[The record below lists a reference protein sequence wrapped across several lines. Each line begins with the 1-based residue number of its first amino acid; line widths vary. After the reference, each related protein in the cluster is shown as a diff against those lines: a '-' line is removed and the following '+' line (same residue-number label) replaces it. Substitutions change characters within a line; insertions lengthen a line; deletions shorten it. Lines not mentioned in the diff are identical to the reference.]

1 MVDTRTLIPPA
12 GAFFDNV
19 TVQELV
25 VDGPSVVGL
34 QLSED
39 TAAEAARLIVALPV
53 LPL

>member
-1 MVDTRTLIPPA
+1 MPPG

-34 QLSED
+34 QLNDD
-39 TAAEAARLIVALPV
+39 TAAEAARLMVALPV